1 MQVYDIPIGFMNKTV
16 AEGICSG
23 IGEVCPSEFSIMEGG
38 DHVCVHVILDIS
50 KVGFL
55 LSMKGCQV
63 YVFGVVI

>member
-38 DHVCVHVILDIS
+38 DHVCVRVILDIS
-50 KVGFL
+50 KPLCCERKITLEG
-55 LSMKGCQV
+55 GTT
-63 YVFGVVI
+63 G